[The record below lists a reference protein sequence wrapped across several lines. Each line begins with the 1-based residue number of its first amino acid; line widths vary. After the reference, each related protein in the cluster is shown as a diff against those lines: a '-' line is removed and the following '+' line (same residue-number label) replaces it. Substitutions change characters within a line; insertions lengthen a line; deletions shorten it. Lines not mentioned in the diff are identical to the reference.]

1 LWKTPKLSATASDLV
16 VETLLNLCGL
26 LFTAGGA
33 FVTAWAVII
42 SDEQANLLSGTYWNG
57 NEALR
62 KAFLDQSRNAGL
74 ICVGFGTL
82 LQIAA
87 ICAHVVG
94 AP

>member
-1 LWKTPKLSATASDLV
+1 M

-42 SDEQANLLSGTYWNG
+42 SDEQAKLLSGPYWNG

-62 KAFLDQSRNAGL
+62 KAFLAQSRYARNGL
-74 ICVGFGTL
+74 FCVFFGTL

-87 ICAHVVG
+87 LIY
-94 AP
+94 PLLRR